1 MRPVVLDPTLDN
13 TVLIGLPVAERVFQ
27 LHPNPS
33 EIYVRANINQVT
45 QVSNLLA
52 ATADPQNANGV
63 QVSRPSDVL
72 QARAAAKG
80 QFTTLLLGL
89 GAVALLV
96 GAIGI
101 ANIMVISVLERR
113 GEIGLR
119 RALGA
124 TRRHISSQ
132 FLAESALLAALGGAA
147 GLLLGTLATLT
158 YALAQHEPMI
168 VPGYALVA
176 APAAGLAIGMISG
189 LYPAAKA
196 ARLSP
201 TEALRTS

>member
-1 MRPVVLDPTLDN
+1 M
-13 TVLIGLPVAERVFQ
+13 
-27 LHPNPS
+27 
-33 EIYVRANINQVT
+33 
-45 QVSNLLA
+45 
-52 ATADPQNANGV
+52 

-72 QARAAAKG
+72 EARAAAKG

-124 TRRHISSQ
+124 TRRHISAQ
-132 FLAESALLAALGGAA
+132 FLAESALLAALGGIA
-147 GLLLGTLATLT
+147 GLAVGAIATLVYSVARNQPWVVPT
-158 YALAQHEPMI
+158 YALI
-168 VPGYALVA
+168 A
-176 APAAGLAIGMISG
+176 APVAGFAIGALAG
-189 LYPAAKA
+189 LYPASKA

-201 TEALRTS
+201 TEALRST